1 MSVKIIID
9 RKVRKGMESDFSKLL
24 EELRMKAIATK
35 GYISGE
41 SLWASE
47 DRQNCVVISTWH
59 SAEEWRNWEKSPERK
74 EIHGKI
80 EKLMVR
86 LTKVKTYLNA

>member
-9 RKVRKGMESDFSKLL
+9 LQVKRGMKSDFSKLL

-47 DRQNCVVISTWH
+47 DPHNCGVISTWH
-59 SAEEWRNWEKSPERK
+59 SEEEWRNWEKSPERK
-74 EIHGKI
+74 EIEGKI

-86 LTKVKTYLNA
+86 PTKVKMYLNA